1 MASLALRAVAGST
14 GSPLQSPRYHLQQQQ
29 QQEVIPSSPLPAVDQ
44 ASLHFAP
51 GMLDQIRTL
60 TDAGAMTRLLHET
73 IAFQRAIE
81 SDLESLF
88 SQRHELER
96 KLAALVVRSGEVL
109 EIVKADSDQMLSSVA
124 STCALA
130 DHVSGKV
137 RELDRAQSR
146 VQSTLARIDAIVERA
161 NCIDGA
167 KQALDALD
175 YESAAKFIETFL
187 HLDAQYSDST
197 TAGNGV
203 EGKQDTSSEQRAQLL
218 ESKEKLENLIRKN
231 LASAV
236 EERDHQSVVRFV
248 KLFTPLGLEEEG
260 LQKFVN
266 YLREVIVFRAR
277 EEFEGLVDAVEQ
289 ATLEGKSHLTPDFVG
304 ALRSLFTDIAV
315 AVQENDEILRS
326 LCSEDGIV
334 HAVRELQEECD
345 SRGTLIL
352 KRYMDFRKLG
362 RLAKECSTHTNKN
375 IITVGA
381 AEGPDPR
388 EVGIYLEEIAA
399 LSQISEDYSLFMI
412 TKIREAESA
421 GAQMS
426 PRATN
431 FLRMGT
437 FSRTVQEL
445 MMHYIVLEE
454 FFMAENVRK
463 AVKIDEFVAD
473 ALTTSMVDDVFY
485 VLQQCT
491 RRSISTLNLQSVL
504 ATVNGAIN
512 LLNNEYNEALKL
524 KLREPNLAG
533 RLFSAGV
540 GVVKVGTEVATAL
553 NDVDISAEYVIKLR
567 HDLEEHCTE
576 TFAAP
581 ADRDKA
587 KSCLTDLGETSN
599 IFRQLL
605 SAGLEQLA
613 NSLTPKLRPIL
624 DSVGTIS
631 YELTEAQYAE
641 NEVNNPWVQKLLY
654 AVDTNVMWL
663 QPMMTNNTY
672 DSLVHL
678 VIDFIVKRLE
688 VIIAQKRFN
697 QLGGLQLDRDA
708 RSLVAHFSSMT
719 QRTVRDKFARL
730 SQMATILNLEKVV
743 EILDYWG
750 ENSGPM
756 TWRLTPAEARRI
768 LSLRVD
774 FKPEAIQALRL

>member
-1 MASLALRAVAGST
+1 MASHAVRVVT
-14 GSPLQSPRYHLQQQQ
+14 GSPMQSPRYLQQEANPQS
-29 QQEVIPSSPLPAVDQ
+29 PSRVVDQ
-44 ASLHFAP
+44 GSLHFAP
-51 GMLDQIRTL
+51 GILDQICSL

-73 IAFQRAIE
+73 VAFQRAIE
-81 SDLESLF
+81 SDLETLF
-88 SQRHELER
+88 SQRNELER
-96 KLAALVVRSGEVL
+96 KISGLLLRSGEVL
-109 EIVKADSDQMLSSVA
+109 EIVNADSDQMLSSVA

-137 RELDRAQSR
+137 RELDLAQSR
-146 VQSTLARIDAIVERA
+146 VQNTLARIDAIVERA

-167 KQALDALD
+167 KQALDGLD
-175 YESAAKFIETFL
+175 YESAAKFVETFL

-197 TAGNGV
+197 SAV
-203 EGKQDTSSEQRAQLL
+203 DDADGKQQTSSEQRAQLL
-218 ESKEKLENLIRKN
+218 ESKQKLENLIRSN

-248 KLFTPLGLEEEG
+248 KLFPPLALEEEG
-260 LQKFVN
+260 LRTFVS
-266 YLREVIVFRAR
+266 YLRKVIVFRAR

-289 ATLEGKSHLTPDFVG
+289 ATSAGKSHPVPDFVG
-304 ALRSLFTDIAV
+304 ALRALFTDIAV
-315 AVQENDEILRS
+315 AVQENEEIIRF
-326 LCSEDGIV
+326 LCGEDGIV
-334 HAVRELQEECD
+334 HAVGELQEECD

-352 KRYMDFRKLG
+352 KRFMDFRKLG
-362 RLAKECSTHTNKN
+362 RLAKECSMHSNKN
-375 IITVGA
+375 VMTAGTV
-381 AEGPDPR
+381 EGPDPR
-388 EVGIYLEEIAA
+388 EIGIYLEEIVFV
-399 LSQISEDYSLFMI
+399 SQIGEDYSLFMI

-421 GAQMS
+421 GAHMS

-431 FLRMGT
+431 FLRTGA

-445 MMHYIVLEE
+445 TMHYIVLEE
-454 FFMAENVRK
+454 YFMAENVRK
-463 AVKIDEFVAD
+463 AITIDEFVAD

-491 RRSISTLNLQSVL
+491 RRAISTLNLQSVL
-504 ATVNGAIN
+504 ATVNCAVN
-512 LLNNEYNEALKL
+512 LLNNEYNESLRA
-524 KLREPNLAG
+524 KLREPNLAAK
-533 RLFSAGV
+533 LFSAGV

-553 NDVDISAEYVIKLR
+553 NDVDISAEYVVKLR
-567 HDLEEHCTE
+567 QYLEELCTE

-599 IFRQLL
+599 SFRQLL
-605 SAGLEQLA
+605 IAGLEQLA

-641 NEVNNPWVQKLLY
+641 NEVNNPWVQKLLH
-654 AVDTNVMWL
+654 AVDTNVTWL
-663 QPMMTNNTY
+663 QPMMTTNSY

-688 VIIAQKRFN
+688 VIITQKRFN

-708 RSLVAHFSSMT
+708 RTLVAHFSSMT

>member
-1 MASLALRAVAGST
+1 MASLATRTVTTIAGS
-14 GSPLQSPRYHLQQQQ
+14 PRHHLQQQQQQQ
-29 QQEVIPSSPLPAVDQ
+29 QQEVIGVSPSPAVDQ

-51 GMLDQIRTL
+51 GMLDQIRAL

-73 IAFQRAIE
+73 VAFQRAIE
-81 SDLESLF
+81 SDLETLF
-88 SQRHELER
+88 TQRHDLER
-96 KLAALVVRSGEVL
+96 KLAALLLRSGEVL

-137 RELDRAQSR
+137 RELDHAQSR

-167 KQALDALD
+167 KQALDSLD
-175 YESAAKFIETFL
+175 FESAAKFIETFL

-197 TAGNGV
+197 TTDDGR
-203 EGKQDTSSEQRAQLL
+203 QQTSSEQRTQLL
-218 ESKEKLENLIRKN
+218 EYKEQLEKLIRQN

-236 EERDHQSVVRFV
+236 DEGDHQRVVRFV
-248 KLFTPLGLEEEG
+248 KLFTPLALEEEG
-260 LQKFVN
+260 LRTFVA
-266 YLREVIVFRAR
+266 YLRKVIVSRAR
-277 EEFEGLVDAVEQ
+277 EEFDSLVDAVEQ
-289 ATLEGKSHLTPDFVG
+289 AMSGGKSRPTPEFVG
-304 ALRSLFTDIAV
+304 ALRSLFADIAV
-315 AVQENDEILRS
+315 AVQENEEILRF
-326 LCSEDGIV
+326 LCNEDGIV
-334 HAVRELQEECD
+334 HAVKELQEECD
-345 SRGTLIL
+345 SR
-352 KRYMDFRKLG
+352 
-362 RLAKECSTHTNKN
+362 
-375 IITVGA
+375 VGA
-381 AEGPDPR
+381 AEGADPR
-388 EVGIYLEEIAA
+388 EI
-399 LSQISEDYSLFMI
+399 
-412 TKIREAESA
+412 ESA

-426 PRATN
+426 PRITN

-437 FSRTVQEL
+437 FNRTVQEL
-445 MMHYIVLEE
+445 TMHYIVLEE
-454 FFMAENVRK
+454 YFMAENVRK
-463 AVKIDEFVAD
+463 AIKIDEFVTD

-485 VLQQCT
+485 VLQECT
-491 RRSISTLNLQSVL
+491 RRAISTLNLQSVL
-504 ATVNGAIN
+504 ATVNSAVN
-512 LLNNEYNEALKL
+512 LLNNEYNESLRA
-524 KLREPNLAG
+524 KLREPNLAAK
-533 RLFSAGV
+533 LFSAGV

-553 NDVDISAEYVIKLR
+553 NNVDISAEYVIKLR

-587 KSCLTDLGETSN
+587 KSCLTDLGETGN
-599 IFRQLL
+599 TFRQLL
-605 SAGLEQLA
+605 SLGLEQLA
-613 NSLTPKLRPIL
+613 NSVTPKLRPIL

-654 AVDTNVMWL
+654 AVDTNVTWL
-663 QPMMTNNTY
+663 QPMMTTNTY

-678 VIDFIVKRLE
+678 IIDFIVKRLE
-688 VIIAQKRFN
+688 VIITQKRFN

-708 RSLVAHFSSMT
+708 RNLVSHFSSMT

-730 SQMATILNLEKVV
+730 SQMATILNLEKVS

-768 LSLRVD
+768 LGLRID